1 MLKNKP
7 TLLIAL
13 SLFVSLTNGFTPVEA
28 ETLPINVDATPPK
41 PPTTVTPTGRE
52 PAGSRGP
59 CGEDKDA
66 LFTPLLPVTGSL
78 ADSKFYGKTLSGNP
92 SFWFYISYKN
102 GSVSEGK
109 FSLEDID
116 GNTIYETAL
125 KIPKTPG
132 FISVSMPAEE
142 KPLERNKQYRWKF
155 IVYCVAEDPADNS
168 QSVWHTGL
176 VERVD
181 MPDLETQVK
190 AATVEE
196 RINLYIDKG
205 ILYDA
210 ATDVATIRNIT
221 KPWLNLLQVIG
232 LPELKQTIENS
243 QNTNYVTAPTKRLK

>member
-13 SLFVSLTNGFTPVEA
+13 SLFISLTNGFTPVEA
-28 ETLPINVDATPPK
+28 ETLPINVDATPAK
-41 PPTTVTPTGRE
+41 PPGNGTPNTGRE

-59 CGEDKDA
+59 CGEDNDA
-66 LFTPLLPVTGSL
+66 LFTPLLPVTDSL

-92 SFWFYISYKN
+92 SFWFYISYKD

-109 FSLEDID
+109 FSLEDIN

-125 KIPKTPG
+125 KVPQKPG

-142 KPLERNKQYRWKF
+142 KPLEKNKQYRWKF
-155 IVYCVAEDPADNS
+155 IVYCASEDPADNS

-181 MPDLETQVK
+181 IPDLETQVK
-190 AATVEE
+190 AATAEE
-196 RINLYIDKG
+196 RINLYITKG
-205 ILYDA
+205 IWYDA
-210 ATDVATIRNIT
+210 ATDVVNIPNISKT
-221 KPWLNLLQVIG
+221 RVNLLKAIG
-232 LPELKQTIENS
+232 LPELEQTLENN
-243 QNTNYVTAPTKRLK
+243 QNTTYVTAPKTP

>member
-28 ETLPINVDATPPK
+28 ETLPINVDATPAKLPDNGTPK
-41 PPTTVTPTGRE
+41 SGRE

-66 LFTPLLPVTGSL
+66 LFTPLLPVTDSV

-92 SFWFYISYKN
+92 SFWFYISYKG

-109 FSLEDID
+109 FSIDDSD
-116 GNTIYETAL
+116 GNLVYETVL
-125 KIPKTPG
+125 KVPKTPG
-132 FISVSMPAEE
+132 FVSISMPAEE
-142 KPLERNKQYRWKF
+142 KQLETNKQYRWKF
-155 IVYCVAEDPADNS
+155 IVYCVSEDPADNS

-181 MPDLETQVK
+181 MPDFETQVN
-190 AATVEE
+190 AATAEE
-196 RINLYIDKG
+196 RINLYINNG

-210 ATDVATIRNIT
+210 ATDLVTNPKLSKNWA
-221 KPWLNLLQVIG
+221 NLLNAIG
-232 LPELKQTIENS
+232 LPELEQTLENN
-243 QNTNYVTAPTKRLK
+243 QNTTYVTAPKTP